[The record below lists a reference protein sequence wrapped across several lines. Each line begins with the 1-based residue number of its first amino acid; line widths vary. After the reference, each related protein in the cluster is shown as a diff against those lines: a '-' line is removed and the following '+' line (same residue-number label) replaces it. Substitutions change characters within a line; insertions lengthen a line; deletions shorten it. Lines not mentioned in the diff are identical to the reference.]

1 MTFGSAST
9 TDEVLDGVD
18 LSGTWVLITGASAGL
33 GVETARAV
41 AAHGANVI
49 LGVRDVEKGEA
60 ASEAVRAAAQAGG
73 GLVELREV
81 DLASLESV
89 RAFTDAVGADHDRLD
104 TIIANAGV
112 MAVPEGRTTDGFELQ
127 FGTNHLGHFV
137 LVNRLRPLF
146 GSGGPARI
154 VNLSSAWPPVQRCRA
169 RRRELRGDALR
180 AVAGLR
186 SLEDRERPVRGR
198 ARPAGPGR
206 GQRACCG
213 APRDGPHRTRP
224 TPHPRDARVVA
235 DRPRRTSRRSWKE
248 SPAGRGDQRVGCLRR
263 ATPTRWAAGT
273 ARTVASARSSTTRP
287 ARPASSPTR
296 STRDGLDSSGP
307 DPKSSSASRSRTE
320 RSASWRPAKF
330 DRWHS

>member
-1 MTFGSAST
+1 VTFGSAST

-33 GVETARAV
+33 GVETARAA

-60 ASEAVRAAAQAGG
+60 ASEVVRAAAQAGG

-112 MAVPEGRTTDGFELQ
+112 MAVPESRTTDGFELQ

-146 GSGGPARI
+146 GSGPARI
-154 VNLSSAWPPVQRCRA
+154 VNLSSRGHRFSDV
-169 RRRELRGDALR
+169 ELDDVNFEATPYEPWQAYGRSKTANVLF
-180 AVAGLR
+180 AVEL
-186 SLEDRERPVRGR
+186 DRRGR
-198 ARPAGPGR
+198 DR
-206 GQRACCG
+206 GQRACAVHPG
-213 APRDGPHRTRP
+213 TVP
-224 TPHPRDARVVA
+224 TELSRYLTHETLESLPTARANVETV
-235 DRPRRTSRRSWKE
+235 WKE
-248 SPAGRGDQRVGCLRR
+248 PPAGA
-263 ATPTRWAAGT
+263 ATSVWAAFVGGGDEVGGRYCEDCHVGEIVDDL
-273 ARTVASARSSTTRP
+273 A
-287 ARPASSPTR
+287 SPTGVFAYALDPGRARQLWTR
-296 STRDGLDSSGP
+296 SEELVGESFP
-307 DPKSSSASRSRTE
+307 D
-320 RSASWRPAKF
+320 
-330 DRWHS
+330 